1 MDFRNVIIMSDLD
14 GTLLDDKKEISPRD
28 MESINDFCDKGGM
41 FTIATGRGY
50 SMARPV
56 AEKLKLRIP
65 AVIFNGSAVYDFDK
79 DEFLWQC
86 EVTQK
91 ARDYIKLVME
101 KFPDV
106 GIEVLHKYTVYV
118 PALNDVE
125 RAHMALENVHGD
137 VCSLGD
143 IPHEGWLKVLFAY
156 PEDKMPELVRFINE
170 HCAEGTNRVLSA
182 PFFYEL
188 LPEGV
193 SKAYGY
199 KQLLRVTNSE
209 DRFTVAAGDYPN
221 DAEMVR
227 SADLGVA
234 VSNAH
239 DDVKAAADIIIG
251 SNNDDPMT
259 HIIEKIKQL

>member
-1 MDFRNVIIMSDLD
+1 MDFKNVIIMTDLD
-14 GTLLDDKKEISPRD
+14 GTLLDDKKNISPRD
-28 MESINDFCDKGGM
+28 MDSINEFCDKGGM
-41 FTIATGRGY
+41 FSIATGRGY
-50 SMARPV
+50 SMAKPI
-56 AEKLKLRIP
+56 ADKLSLRIP
-65 AVIFNGSAVYDFDK
+65 AVIFNGSAVYDFTAE
-79 DEFLWQC
+79 EFLWQC

-91 ARDYIKLVME
+91 AREYVKAVMDN
-101 KFPDV
+101 FPDV
-106 GIEVLHKYTVYV
+106 GIEVLHKHTVYV

-125 RAHMALENVHGD
+125 KAHMALENVKGD
-137 VCSLGD
+137 ICSLDD
-143 IPHEGWLKVLFAY
+143 IPKEGWLKVLFAY
-156 PEDKMPELVRFINE
+156 PEDKMPLLTRFIDEN
-170 HCAEGTNRVLSA
+170 CREGTNRVLSA

-188 LPEGV
+188 LPQGV

-199 KQLLRVTNSE
+199 KQLLRLTDSE

-251 SNNDDPMT
+251 SNNEDPMT
-259 HIIEKIKQL
+259 RIIDKIRNM